1 MKMKY
6 VNRKSTYDVQIYEN
20 KLKES
25 KTNMVNR
32 LILTYRRTL
41 VLHYLLQSRGV

>member
-6 VNRKSTYDVQIYEN
+6 VNRNSTYDAQTYEN

-25 KTNMVNR
+25 KTN
-32 LILTYRRTL
+32 I
-41 VLHYLLQSRGV
+41 SF

>member
-25 KTNMVNR
+25 KTN
-32 LILTYRRTL
+32 ISY
-41 VLHYLLQSRGV
+41 